1 MRLLGAPVKLSRTP
15 ADTNRLPGPGL
26 GEHTDAVLR
35 GAGYDED
42 DIAALHADGTQI
54 MGEAVAARSR
64 EGYLLALGA
73 VEIIEAELNGR
84 GLFAQEDENFEVT
97 GWAAR

>member
-1 MRLLGAPVKLSRTP
+1 MLELHEALDSELVQAREMVVELDQPGATHPVRLLGAPVKLSRTP

-42 DIAALHADGTQI
+42 DIAALHADGVVGGVPSGTQ
-54 MGEAVAARSR
+54 GSF
-64 EGYLLALGA
+64 LG
-73 VEIIEAELNGR
+73 
-84 GLFAQEDENFEVT
+84 
-97 GWAAR
+97 

>member
-1 MRLLGAPVKLSRTP
+1 METTT
-15 ADTNRLPGPGL
+15 DTITTITEATTEEL
-26 GEHTDAVLR
+26 
-35 GAGYDED
+35 
-42 DIAALHADGTQI
+42 AALHADGTQI

-97 GWAAR
+97 AWAAR